1 MKILMVCLGN
11 ICRSPLAEG
20 ILKDKL
26 NKRNITAEVDSSG
39 TSDYHFG
46 EEPDSRTIAVAEK
59 HKIDISSHRGRHFTA
74 KDFGIYDKI
83 YAMDSSNFRNI
94 VHLARNESDRSKVQM
109 ILNVTNRGKNFDVPD
124 PYYSG
129 NDGFELIF
137 RLLDDACEKIADS
150 LEKNSRLP

>member
-26 NKRNITAEVDSSG
+26 KKRNITAEVDSSG

-46 EEPDSRTIAVAEK
+46 EEPDTRTIAVAEK
-59 HKIDISSHRGRHFTA
+59 HKIDISQHRGRHFTA

-94 VHLARNESDRSKVQM
+94 VNLARNENDRSKVQM
-109 ILNVTNRGKNFDVPD
+109 ILNVTNPGKNIDVPD
-124 PYYSG
+124 PYYSK
-129 NDGFELIF
+129 NDGFELVF
-137 RLLDDACEKIADS
+137 MLLDDACEKIADS
-150 LEKNSRLP
+150 LEKNNRLP